1 MTTKTSHIQ
10 VPAEQSED
18 YSTLTAK
25 LKDRQE
31 DFHMPLF
38 IRDLWVDA
46 LLSGEYIQGYGYML
60 TMVSKDGQDKQ
71 ANCCLGVLG
80 MEIGL
85 TPFEGIV
92 LPSGGTLLMHGDKAA
107 ANYCFLEDWVAD
119 MLGLTEDIQRA
130 LARANDDSRLPFP
143 LIAKA
148 IEETL

>member
-1 MTTKTSHIQ
+1 MSKTASIVIEPEHFNAYHELIKNIKERNGRMQ
-10 VPAEQSED
+10 
-18 YSTLTAK
+18 L
-25 LKDRQE
+25 
-31 DFHMPLF
+31 PLP

-46 LLSGEYIQGYGYML
+46 LLSGKYIQGYGFML
-60 TMVSKDGQDKQ
+60 TMVSQDGQDKQ

-92 LPSGGTLLMHGDKAA
+92 LPSGGTALMHGQKQAA
-107 ANYCFLEDWVAD
+107 TYSFLEDWVAD
-119 MLGLTEDIQRA
+119 MLGLTKGAQQA
-130 LARANDDSRLPFP
+130 FARANDGQMLPFP